1 MLKFLPNKMSIVWP
15 TDATLLLIRLRRGNQ
30 AQFELS
36 ANRDHAAIWSNI
48 SLRIILALNFIVTGR
63 QCQIKWQSL
72 KNGYEN
78 ASRILNGNPDGYEI
92 RSPNR
97 YDRVFYQEMSDEFW
111 LNTGNY

>member
-1 MLKFLPNKMSIVWP
+1 MSIVWP
-15 TDATLLLIRLRRGNQ
+15 TNATLLLIRLRREYHT
-30 AQFELS
+30 QFELA

-48 SLRIILALNFIVTGR
+48 SLRIIIALNFIVTGR
-63 QCQIKWQSL
+63 QCQIKWQAL
-72 KNGYEN
+72 KSGYEN
-78 ASRILNGNPDGYEI
+78 ASRILNENPDGYEI